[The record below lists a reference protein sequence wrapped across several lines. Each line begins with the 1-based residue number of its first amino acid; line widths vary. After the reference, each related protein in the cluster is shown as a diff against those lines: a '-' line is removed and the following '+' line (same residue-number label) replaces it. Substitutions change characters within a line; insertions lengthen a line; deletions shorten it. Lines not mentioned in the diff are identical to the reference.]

1 VENARYSDLNSDIPA
16 FITTETRFNVT
27 FLLIRLVTSLSFE
40 QVAMSTWNLGANDV
54 SEETR
59 TFRDKL
65 ASKGMLSDVRL
76 RTSGLLELQMA
87 KSLLRKTD

>member
-1 VENARYSDLNSDIPA
+1 MMYIVQVQIGGCRS
-16 FITTETRFNVT
+16 TRT
-27 FLLIRLVTSLSFE
+27 
-40 QVAMSTWNLGANDV
+40 QVAIMSTWNLGANDV

-76 RTSGLLELQMA
+76 RTSGLLELQMV